1 MPINDDWAAA
11 VTVVD
16 DEPWMVDVLVRA
28 ARSWNYRCQAATSA
42 EQALALLEQQPTPV
56 VVTDLRMP
64 GRGGLWLVRETQRR
78 WPEIHVIVV
87 TAGQDSDAAIACL
100 NAGAQRYFLKPINLD
115 EFRHALAM
123 TLRTYRLER
132 EREQYRQQLEQQVRR
147 QTHQLRQ
154 TYLSAID
161 SLVRTLEARDPYT
174 TGHSLR
180 VRRYS
185 LRLAKV
191 LGLDRQQVQ
200 QLSLAAKLHDIGKVG
215 IPEVILNKPSRL
227 TQDEFCQIREHPIIG
242 ERILSPIIRNPAILA
257 AIRGHHER
265 LDGSGYPDGLHG
277 SRLPVLARILA
288 ISDCFDALTSSRA
301 YRDALP
307 VFQAL
312 DILRA
317 GAGTQFDPE
326 FVRAF
331 LDVAME
337 ALPCEANPCRSVTEP
352 AVARR
357 ASGAP
362 RNEMETTPSDTCPAS
377 ACARDH

>member
-1 MPINDDWAAA
+1 MPINDDLAAAA

-28 ARSWNYRCQAATSA
+28 ARSWHYRCQSA
-42 EQALALLEQQPTPV
+42 INAEEALQLLQQQPTPI

-64 GRGGLWLVRETQRR
+64 GRGGLWLVQEIRRR

-87 TAGQDSDAAIACL
+87 TAGHDNDAAIDCL
-100 NAGAQRYFLKPINLD
+100 HAGAQRYFLKPINLD

-123 TLRTYRLER
+123 TLRTYRLEGER
-132 EREQYRQQLEQQVRR
+132 ERYRQLLEERVRHR
-147 QTHQLRQ
+147 TRQLRQ

-185 LRLAKV
+185 LRLARAI
-191 LGLDRQQVQ
+191 GLDRQQCH

-215 IPEVILNKPSRL
+215 IPEEILNKPARL
-227 TQDEFCQIREHPIIG
+227 TEEEFSLVREHPIIG
-242 ERILSPIIRNPAILA
+242 ERILSPTIRCPAILA

-265 LDGSGYPDGLHG
+265 VDGTGYPDGL
-277 SRLPVLARILA
+277 RAPKLPLLARI
-288 ISDCFDALTSSRA
+288 ISIVDCFDALTTSRA

-307 VFQAL
+307 PFQAL

-317 GAGTQFDPE
+317 GAGTQFDPALVQT
-326 FVRAF
+326 FV
-331 LDVAME
+331 DVA
-337 ALPCEANPCRSVTEP
+337 AGSLACDAGSCR
-352 AVARR
+352 
-357 ASGAP
+357 
-362 RNEMETTPSDTCPAS
+362 
-377 ACARDH
+377 